1 MNKSASEI
9 HCWISDRTNGS
20 YVVIICM
27 YMINENKKDYLNEFE
42 IKINNLKICMKFNIT
57 IHEFCIHVYMYYIK
71 VSITW
76 VWLFIKIT
84 LSLIKVIELKF

>member
-1 MNKSASEI
+1 MNKSTSEI

-42 IKINNLKICMKFNIT
+42 IKINNLKYAWNLTLQFMNF
-57 IHEFCIHVYMYYIK
+57 VYMYTCIILK
-71 VSITW
+71 W
-76 VWLFIKIT
+76 VLHESDF
-84 LSLIKVIELKF
+84 LSK